1 MLKKIFATVL
11 LALGLLPAFAQTQWQ
26 LRTEKDGIKV
36 YSSDVADSKIKA
48 IKVIGEFYATPA
60 QLAAVVMDVNTATDW
75 VYHLKSSTLIKKVS
89 SNEIYYYA
97 EVNLPWPAANR
108 DFVAHLIATQ
118 NPQTKAITIDGPAV
132 PGYVPVKKGLVRIDN
147 SVGKWIITPIGPDEV
162 RVEYSI
168 HVDPG
173 GSLPSWLVN
182 MFADQAPVQIFKNL
196 KNELHKPVYRS
207 GDNLLSTNIG
217 N

>member
-1 MLKKIFATVL
+1 MLKKIFIAAMLTI
-11 LALGLLPAFAQTQWQ
+11 GLLPAFAQTQWQ

-36 YSSDVADSKIKA
+36 YSSDVPDSKIKA
-48 IKVIGEFYATPA
+48 IKVIGEFYTTPA
-60 QLAAVVMDVNTATDW
+60 QLAAVVMDVNGATEW

-89 SNEIYYYA
+89 PNEIYYYA
-97 EVNLPWPAANR
+97 EVSLPWPAANR
-108 DFVAHLIATQ
+108 DFVAHLTATQ
-118 NPQTKAITIDGPAV
+118 NPETKAITIDGPAV
-132 PGYVPVKKGLVRIDN
+132 PGYVPVKKGMVRIDN
-147 SVGKWIITPIGPDEV
+147 SVGKWIITPVGNNEV

-182 MFADQAPVQIFKNL
+182 MFADEAPVQIFKNL
-196 KNELHKPVYRS
+196 KNELQKQAYKNN
-207 GDNLLSTNIG
+207 DNLLSTNIG

>member
-1 MLKKIFATVL
+1 MLRKIIVAL
-11 LALGLLPAFAQTQWQ
+11 LLTIGCLPAFAQTDWQ

-36 YSSDVADSKIKA
+36 YASDVANSKIKA
-48 IKVIGEFYATPA
+48 IKVIGEFNATPA
-60 QLAAVVMDVNTATDW
+60 QLAEVVMDVNTATEW
-75 VYHLKSSTLIKKVS
+75 VYHLKSSSLIKRVS
-89 SNEIYYYA
+89 NNELYYYA
-97 EVNLPWPAANR
+97 EVSLPWPAANR

-118 NPQTKAITIDGPAV
+118 DPHTKTITIDGPAI

-147 SVGKWIITPIGPDEV
+147 SVGKWIITPLSAKQV

-173 GSLPSWLVN
+173 GSLPAWLVN
-182 MFADQAPVQIFKNL
+182 MFADEAPIQIFKNL
-196 KNELHKPVYRS
+196 KNELQKPAYR
-207 GDNLLSTNIG
+207 NQETLYSTNIS

>member
-1 MLKKIFATVL
+1 MLKKIFMAVL
-11 LALGLLPAFAQTQWQ
+11 LAIAFVPAFAQTQWQ

-36 YSSDVADSKIKA
+36 YSSDVPDSKIKA
-48 IKVIGEFYATPA
+48 IKVIGEFYATPS

-97 EVNLPWPAANR
+97 EVSLPWPAANR
-108 DFVAHLIATQ
+108 DFVAHLTVTQ
-118 NPQTKAITIDGPAV
+118 NPQTKAITINGPAV
-132 PGYVPVKKGLVRIDN
+132 PGYVPVKKGMVRIDN
-147 SVGKWIITPIGPDEV
+147 SVGKWIITPIGQNQV

-182 MFADQAPVQIFKNL
+182 MFADEAPVQIFKNL
-196 KNELHKPVYRS
+196 KNELQKPAYRN
-207 GDNLLSTNIG
+207 DTLLSTNVG
-217 N
+217 D

>member
-1 MLKKIFATVL
+1 MLKKIFAIVL

>member
-1 MLKKIFATVL
+1 MLKKLFIAVIFVL
-11 LALGLLPAFAQTQWQ
+11 GSVSAFAQIQWQ
-26 LRTEKDGIKV
+26 LRTQKDGIKV
-36 YSSDVADSKIKA
+36 YSSDVPSSKIKA
-48 IKVIGEFYATPA
+48 IKVIGDFYATPE

-89 SNEIYYYA
+89 ANEIYYYA
-97 EVNLPWPAANR
+97 EVSLPWPAANR
-108 DFVAHLIATQ
+108 DFVAHLTANQ
-118 NPQTKAITIDGPAV
+118 NPQSKVVTIDGPAV
-132 PGYVPVKKGLVRIDN
+132 QGYVPVKKGLVRIDN
-147 SVGKWIITPIGPDEV
+147 SIGKWIITPIGPNKV

-182 MFADQAPVQIFKNL
+182 MFADEAPVQIFKNL
-196 KNELHKPVYRS
+196 KSELQKPTYRNEI
-207 GDNLLSTNIG
+207 LLSTNIG